1 MKIGDKFPEFKLLD
15 KDSVSYS
22 LKTFKEKFLVIFFYP
37 KDSTPG
43 CTIESKGFSKM
54 KEKFAKLDTA
64 LIGISGGDQKTKAK
78 FCKNSNLETVM
89 LSDTD
94 FKLSSELGIY
104 GEKSFMGRKY
114 MGINRIT
121 YLLDEKRK
129 VIAIFDSVK
138 PLGHPEEV
146 LRYIK
151 EHS

>member
-1 MKIGDKFPEFKLLD
+1 MKIGDKFPVFDLLD

-43 CTIESKGFSKM
+43 CTIESKGFSKL
-54 KEKFAKLDTA
+54 KQKFAKLDTA

-78 FCKNSNLETVM
+78 FCKNSGLETVM

-121 YLLDEKRK
+121 YVLDEKRK
-129 VIAIFDSVK
+129 VIAIFDTVK
-138 PLGHPEEV
+138 PLGHPDEV
-146 LRYIK
+146 LKYI
-151 EHS
+151 SSI